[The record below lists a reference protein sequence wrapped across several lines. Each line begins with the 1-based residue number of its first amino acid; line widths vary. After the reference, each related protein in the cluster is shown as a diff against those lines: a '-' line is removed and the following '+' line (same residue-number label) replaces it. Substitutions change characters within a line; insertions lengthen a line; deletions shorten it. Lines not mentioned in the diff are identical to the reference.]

1 MKNIITKLGIIMMI
15 LIRSILLAAP
25 VSAELINNVQTIPVR
40 FLSDVST
47 KDIEPGNAIPLQ
59 IVQDIY
65 NGEQK
70 LFAQGGAGYA
80 YIDNLEA
87 ARSLGRGAKLSISRG
102 VLVDINGK
110 SHEVQLSANAKGDGR
125 LMPVAGGLMAG
136 VSSLEL
142 ASNVGSATGIIFA
155 VGAILS
161 TIAVFRTKGR
171 EATLSSGKVMFA
183 TLTGTL
189 AS

>member
-1 MKNIITKLGIIMMI
+1 MMNKISKLGIVVAII
-15 LIRSILLAAP
+15 LRSVLFALP
-25 VSAELINNVQTIPVR
+25 VSAELINSPQVIPVR
-40 FLSDVST
+40 FLADVST

-70 LFAQGGAGYA
+70 VFAQGGAGYA
-80 YIDNLEA
+80 YIDNLEPSK
-87 ARSLGRGAKLSISRG
+87 SLGRGAKLSISRG
-102 VLVDINGK
+102 VLIDINGR
-110 SHEVQLSANAKGDGR
+110 SHQIELNANAKGDGR

-136 VSSLEL
+136 ASSLDV
-142 ASNVGSATGIIFA
+142 ANNVGSATGIIFA

-161 TIAVFRTKGR
+161 TIAVFRSKGK

-183 TLTGTL
+183 TLVGAL

>member
-1 MKNIITKLGIIMMI
+1 MKNTVVKLGIVMMI
-15 LIRSILLAAP
+15 LIRSILFSAP
-25 VSAELINNVQTIPVR
+25 VNAESLNNVQTIPVR

-65 NGEQK
+65 NGEEK
-70 LFAQGGAGYA
+70 IFAQGGAGYA

-87 ARSLGRGAKLSISRG
+87 AKSMGRGAKLSISRG
-102 VLVDINGK
+102 VLIDIKGK
-110 SHEVQLSANAKGDGR
+110 SHEVQLNANAQGDGR

-136 VSSLEL
+136 ASSLDL

-161 TIAVFRTKGR
+161 TIAVFRSKGK

-183 TLTGTL
+183 TLVGTL